1 MWRIRNW
8 APACAGV
15 TLAVIALAA
24 VAAAPEREVIWYTA
38 MNTQDAEPL
47 RLRFESRHPGV
58 RLTILRQPGEKIRNR
73 ILAEKSAGKDL
84 WDVVSF
90 NHLDMGTL
98 ERERLLAG
106 PAQPIYVRQYVIGYN
121 TNLVK
126 PAQAPKDWGDLLTPR
141 WKGKLAMDEDEVEW
155 FAAML
160 DYYGRDKGTRFM
172 RGLATQRPQLRRG
185 HTLLAK
191 LLVAGDFPLALVHIQ
206 EMEEAKKVGA
216 PVDWVR
222 TLDPI
227 VTSPSVIAI
236 SARAPHPDAARQLVD
251 FVLSPEGQAILRDRG
266 RTPAIDVSPSPLGEG
281 RGEDRL
287 KIHFVNPQLSR
298 DFDRYENEFRDIFM
312 NK

>member
-1 MWRIRNW
+1 MWRIRHR

-15 TLAVIALAA
+15 TLALLALSAFGQTA
-24 VAAAPEREVIWYTA
+24 GTPKEREVTWYTA

-47 RLRFESRHPGV
+47 RVRFEERYPGV

-73 ILAEKSAGKDL
+73 ILAEAQAGKHL

-106 PAQPIYVRQYVIGYN
+106 RAQPIYVRQYVIGYN
-121 TNLVK
+121 TSLVK
-126 PAQAPKDWGDLLTPR
+126 PAQAPKDWSDLLAPR
-141 WKGKLAMDEDEVEW
+141 WKGELAMDEDEVEW

-160 DYYGRDKGTRFM
+160 DYFGRDKGTRFM
-172 RGLATQRPQLRRG
+172 RALSRQEPQLRRG

-206 EMEEAKKVGA
+206 EMEEAKKAGA

-227 VTSPSVIAI
+227 VTSPSMIAI
-236 SARAPHPDAARQLVD
+236 SAKAPHPDAARLLAD
-251 FVLSPEGQAILRDRG
+251 FVLSPEGQAILRDHG
-266 RTPAIDVSPSPLGEG
+266 RMPAMDVAAQQ
-281 RGEDRL
+281 L
-287 KIHFVNPQLSR
+287 KTHFVSVSLSR
-298 DFDRYENEFRDIFM
+298 DFDRYENEFRDIFT
-312 NK
+312 KSH

>member
-1 MWRIRNW
+1 MRSSRAVRDW
-8 APACAGV
+8 APAFAGV
-15 TLAVIALAA
+15 TLAVLAT
-24 VAAAPEREVIWYTA
+24 AAFAATPEREVIWYTA
-38 MNTQDAEPL
+38 MNTQDAQPL
-47 RLRFESRHPGV
+47 RIRFEERHPGV

-73 ILAEKSAGKDL
+73 ILAEQSAGKDL

-98 ERERLLAG
+98 ERERLLAA
-106 PAQPIYVRQYVIGYN
+106 PAKPIYVRQYVIGYN

-126 PAQAPKDWGDLLTPR
+126 PAQAPKDWSDLLAPQ

-160 DYYGRDKGTRFM
+160 DYYGPDKGARFM
-172 RGLATQRPQLRRG
+172 RALARQEPQLRRG

-206 EMEEAKKVGA
+206 EMEEAKKAGA

-227 VTSPSVIAI
+227 VTSPSAIAI
-236 SARAPHPDAARQLVD
+236 AAKAPHPKAARLLVD

-266 RTPAIDVSPSPLGEG
+266 RMPAIDVAGQG
-281 RGEDRL
+281 L
-287 KIHFVNPQLSR
+287 KIQWVNAALSR
-298 DFDRYENEFRDIFM
+298 DFDRYENEFRETFV
-312 NK
+312 KSH